1 MTSGQRPW
9 GTFRTCWARLFR
21 VPLIGLALAAVLAAG
36 SLAIAADGG
45 HQESATHGAPAEG
58 GGHGG
63 ELNPLDFKADLALWT
78 AVVFLLLLV
87 VLGKF
92 AWRPIVE
99 ALEKRENRIEAQI
112 ASAEQANADARKILA
127 DYEGRLARAE
137 AEVREIL
144 ERGKREAE
152 ALGRQ
157 MLDETR
163 EESRQEKQR
172 ALREIETATDDA
184 LRELAE
190 RSADLA
196 VELAG
201 KIVQAKMDRA
211 QHAKLIEQAVAG
223 FAKFPP
229 EKN

>member
-1 MTSGQRPW
+1 LL
-9 GTFRTCWARLFR
+9 A
-21 VPLIGLALAAVLAAG
+21 GLP
-36 SLAIAADGG
+36 AIAAEGG
-45 HQESATHGAPAEG
+45 HQESAGHAAPAG

-78 AVVFLLLLV
+78 AVVFLLLLGI
-87 VLGKF
+87 LGPS
-92 AWRPIVE
+92 AWRRIVQ
-99 ALEKRENRIEAQI
+99 ALDKRESHIEGQI
-112 ASAEQANADARKILA
+112 ASAEQANAEARKILA
-127 DYEGRLARAE
+127 DYEGRLAKAE

-163 EESRQEKQR
+163 EDSRREKER
-172 ALREIETATDDA
+172 ALREIETATSDA

-229 EKN
+229 GKN